1 MDYSMKTVQGVL
13 RCWHTVESQELA
25 FEVESVYLLPRDTP
39 IPRLFKNHIR
49 AKLNVNDNK
58 YSAFASKL
66 LLWQMTKRY
75 EIAETNKKNRIQNYC
90 PLDIMVI
97 SFSFCVNRNADKLK
111 ANIDIYFFVAAI
123 GGIVFCVW
131 PIISTNISR
140 ILNAM

>member
-49 AKLNVNDNK
+49 AKLNVNDNR

-75 EIAETNKKNRIQNYC
+75 GIAATKNRIQNYC
-90 PLDIMVI
+90 PLVIMVI
-97 SFSFCVNRNADKLK
+97 SFSFCVNRNRDKLK
-111 ANIDIYFFVAAI
+111 ANIDIYSTI